1 MRLPGLERPPTA
13 ERSRTMSLVRGRD
26 TRPELQVRKKL
37 FRAGFRYRLHV
48 GSLPGRPDLIL
59 PRYKIAVFVHGCFW
73 HGHSC
78 PRGKRRPKTNRAY
91 WVAKLDRNIARDQR
105 NLEGLEEAGWQPF
118 TIWECNT
125 DRATDELIALL
136 RLTSPH

>member
-1 MRLPGLERPPTA
+1 MRLPALERPPDA
-13 ERSRTMSLVRGRD
+13 ERSRTMSLVRARD
-26 TRPELQVRKKL
+26 TLPELQVRKTL

-78 PRGKRRPKTNRAY
+78 PRGKRRPKANPAY
-91 WVAKLDRNIARDQR
+91 WNAKLDRNIARDQR
-105 NLEGLEEAGWQPF
+105 NLKNLKEAGWQPF
-118 TIWECNT
+118 TIWEC
-125 DRATDELIALL
+125 DAGRATDELIALL
-136 RLTSPH
+136 LQVSPH